1 MNSKDDER
9 QKIKD
14 DIKKFLESGGVI
26 QKVDSEN
33 NANSA
38 HILEPLAI
46 RRKKGHNKRKEI
58 DPESN

>member
-9 QKIKD
+9 QKIKE
-14 DIKKFLESGGVI
+14 DIKIFLESGGEIEV
-26 QKVDSEN
+26 VGSEN

-38 HILEPLAI
+38 HILEPLAV